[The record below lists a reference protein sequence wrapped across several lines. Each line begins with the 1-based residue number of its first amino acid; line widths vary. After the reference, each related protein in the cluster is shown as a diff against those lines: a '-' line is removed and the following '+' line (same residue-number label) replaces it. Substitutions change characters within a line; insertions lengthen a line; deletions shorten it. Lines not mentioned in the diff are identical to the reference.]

1 MKGTLGRAF
10 LGVVFGVGL
19 AACGSM
25 GDMGAMKTG
34 TQVSDDQMGKIVNN
48 TSTQADVVA
57 VVGQPGRKAQVG
69 AKEIWYYDFNQIG
82 QAIVGKNISET
93 TAIEFNS
100 KGTVTAH
107 YKTAGTPG
115 TSGNA
120 LQNAAGK

>member
-1 MKGTLGRAF
+1 MNGTFARAC
-10 LGVVFGVGL
+10 LGVVVGIGL
-19 AACGSM
+19 ASCGSM
-25 GDMGAMKTG
+25 GDLGAMKTG
-34 TQVSDDQMGKIVNN
+34 TQVSDDQMGKIVDN
-48 TSTQADVVA
+48 TSTQSDVVS

-93 TAIEFNS
+93 AAFEFNS